1 MALRTSNRYQMALLP
16 QSIEE
21 YVAEDDPVRA
31 YDMFVERLDFA
42 SLGIDLNPYKVGNA
56 AYDPKAMTK
65 LLVYGYSYG
74 VKSSRKLERECY
86 HNISFI
92 WLMGG
97 LKPDHKTIAEFRRT
111 NKKALKNVLRNC
123 AQVCISLDLIAGNV
137 LFADGT
143 KIRANAARGKSHDK
157 AYYET
162 KLVDVERRIDQL
174 LNERSEERVGKECR

>member
-1 MALRTSNRYQMALLP
+1 MAFRTGNRYQLALLP

-21 YVAEDDPVRA
+21 YVAQEDPVRA
-31 YDMFVERLDFA
+31 YDAFVEALNFA

-56 AYDPKAMTK
+56 PYDPTAMTK

-86 HNISFI
+86 HNFSFI

-111 NKKALKNVLRNC
+111 NKKALKKILRNC
-123 AQVCISLDLIAGNV
+123 AQVCIGLDLIAGNV

-143 KIRANAARGKSHDK
+143 KIRANAARC
-157 AYYET
+157 
-162 KLVDVERRIDQL
+162 L
-174 LNERSEERVGKECR
+174 LYTSDAADE